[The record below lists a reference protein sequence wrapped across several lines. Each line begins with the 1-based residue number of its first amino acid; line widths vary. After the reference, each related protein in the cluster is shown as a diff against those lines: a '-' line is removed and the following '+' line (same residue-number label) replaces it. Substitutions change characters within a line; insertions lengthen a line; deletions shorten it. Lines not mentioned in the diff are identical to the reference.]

1 MKKLIFL
8 ILLTI
13 VFYIFSEFISDKI
26 IKGIVEKNISNSLD
40 RETKIENLK
49 INYLKGEAIAK
60 NIQLNNKN
68 FSKDLL
74 SIEDVYVR
82 LKSSSIFSN
91 NIEIY
96 IVDLKNINLNYYF
109 NLKNAKINDNV
120 RSLNKTLKE
129 GSGRSTSTK
138 YFNIEKLTAQNIN
151 LSVNSPELKI
161 KDKISLN
168 NLEFENVGNTQNSN
182 DYKVIIREF
191 VNQTISTVKSNVFKG
206 NLQDKLSIIQNI
218 DENMIKKTLRE
229 KLNINKDQ
237 IKDKLKKL
245 IK

>member
-8 ILLTI
+8 IVLI
-13 VFYIFSEFISDKI
+13 VVFYGISEFVGDRI

-40 RETKIENLK
+40 RETNIENLK

-60 NIQLNNKN
+60 NIKLNNKN
-68 FSKDLL
+68 FSNDLL
-74 SIEDVYVR
+74 TIEDVYVK

-91 NIEIY
+91 NVEIY
-96 IVDLKNINLNYYF
+96 NVNLKGINISYFF

-120 RSLNKTLKE
+120 RSLSKTLKE
-129 GSGRSTSTK
+129 GSGKSTSTK
-138 YFNIEKLTAQNIN
+138 YFNIEKLTIQNIN

-161 KDKISLN
+161 KDQISLN
-168 NLEFENVGNTQNSN
+168 NLEFKNVGNTQDSN
-182 DYKVIIREF
+182 NYKDIIRDF
-191 VNQTISTVKSNVFKG
+191 ANQTITTVKSKVLKG
-206 NLQDKLSIIQNI
+206 NIQEKLEVIKNI
-218 DENMIKKTLRE
+218 DEDLIKKTIKE

-237 IKDKLKKL
+237 LKDKLKKL

>member
-13 VFYIFSEFISDKI
+13 VFFIFSEFISDKI

-182 DYKVIIREF
+182 NYKVIIREF

-229 KLNINKDQ
+229 KLNINKDK

>member
-182 DYKVIIREF
+182 NYKVIIREF

>member
-13 VFYIFSEFISDKI
+13 VFFIFSEFISDKI

-74 SIEDVYVR
+74 SIEDVYVK

-91 NIEIY
+91 NVEIY

-109 NLKNAKINDNV
+109 NLKNAKIYDNV

-182 DYKVIIREF
+182 NYKVIIREF
-191 VNQTISTVKSNVFKG
+191 VNQTISTVKSKVFKG

>member
-1 MKKLIFL
+1 MKKLISLVIL
-8 ILLTI
+8 IAI
-13 VFYIFSEFISDKI
+13 FYGISELIGDRI

-40 RETKIENLK
+40 RETKIESLK

-68 FSKDLL
+68 FSNDLL
-74 SIEDVYVR
+74 SIKDIYVK

-96 IVDLKNINLNYYF
+96 RVDLNGIDLNYFF
-109 NLKNAKINDNV
+109 NFKDAKINDNV
-120 RSLNKTLKE
+120 RSLKKTLKE
-129 GSGRSTSTK
+129 GSGKSSSNK
-138 YFNIEKLTAQNIN
+138 YFNIEKLTVQNIN
-151 LSVNSPELKI
+151 LTVNSPELKI

-168 NLEFENVGNTQNSN
+168 NLEFKNVGNTQKSN
-182 DYKVIIREF
+182 NYKDIIHDF
-191 VNQTISTVKSNVFKG
+191 ANQTIKTVKSKVLKG
-206 NLQDKLSIIQNI
+206 NVQEKINNIKNI
-218 DENMIKKTLRE
+218 DEDKIKKTIKE

-237 IKDKLKKL
+237 LKDKLKKL